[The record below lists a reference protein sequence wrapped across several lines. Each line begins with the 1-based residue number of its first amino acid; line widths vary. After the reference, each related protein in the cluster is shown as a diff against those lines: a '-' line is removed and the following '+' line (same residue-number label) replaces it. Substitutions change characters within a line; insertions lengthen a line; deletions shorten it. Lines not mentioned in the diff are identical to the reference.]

1 MRADRAGRRQ
11 GLLPP
16 LTVCRSLSRTQ
27 PALGLQPWRNYLK
40 LEAQGAEIKSE
51 QQFLLPFLPLCP
63 EGECLL
69 GICVDPWV
77 ALHWTWGCEAAGLM
91 HRDLRWTW
99 TREVCGGCM
108 GSWPMPAPLEVG
120 GGGPGYLP
128 PGSAALGQGRAATS
142 GLGGVA
148 ESVGGSVSE
157 LASVFGSNGS
167 WRMKMGWWVKEMWW
181 QPGEPLRHP

>member
-1 MRADRAGRRQ
+1 MRADWAGRRH

-69 GICVDPWV
+69 GICVGPWV

-99 TREVCGGCM
+99 TWEVCGGCM

-142 GLGGVA
+142 GLGGWLSLWEAVCL
-148 ESVGGSVSE
+148 SWPQSLGVMTHGG
-157 LASVFGSNGS
+157 
-167 WRMKMGWWVKEMWW
+167 
-181 QPGEPLRHP
+181 